1 MHNLGID
8 SHAITNLAIP
18 IKAIWGNLI
27 MNMDTVT
34 QYLLGKPEA
43 VADYPFGDEVMVFK
57 VKGKIFALCF
67 HQQSAGQGDSERVNL
82 KCDPDQ
88 AFILRD
94 IFDAVIP
101 GYHMNKKH
109 WNTVI
114 LNNTIPAG
122 EIERMIDHSYGL
134 VVRGLTKKQ
143 RTALEIKYGSEELYR

>member
-1 MHNLGID
+1 
-8 SHAITNLAIP
+8 
-18 IKAIWGNLI
+18 

-43 VADYPFGDEVMVFK
+43 VKDYPFGEEAAVFK
-57 VKGKIFALCF
+57 VSGKMFALCF
-67 HQQSAGQGDSERVNL
+67 YKKSADQGDRERVNL

-114 LNNTIPAG
+114 LNGTIPRG

-134 VVRGLTKKQ
+134 VVRGLSKKQ
-143 RTALEIKYGSEELYR
+143 RTAMEIKYGPDTLYR

>member
-1 MHNLGID
+1 
-8 SHAITNLAIP
+8 
-18 IKAIWGNLI
+18 
-27 MNMDTVT
+27 MDIQTT
-34 QYLLGKPEA
+34 KQYLLEKPSA
-43 VADYPFGDEVMVFK
+43 VEDFPFGDQAAVYK
-57 VKGKIFALCF
+57 VNSKMFALCF
-67 HQQSAGQGDSERVNL
+67 TQSSGDKGNSDRINL

-114 LNNTIPAG
+114 LNGSIPTS

-134 VVRGLTKKQ
+134 VVKGLPKKQ
-143 RTALEIKYGSEELYR
+143 RTALEIKYGPEQLYR